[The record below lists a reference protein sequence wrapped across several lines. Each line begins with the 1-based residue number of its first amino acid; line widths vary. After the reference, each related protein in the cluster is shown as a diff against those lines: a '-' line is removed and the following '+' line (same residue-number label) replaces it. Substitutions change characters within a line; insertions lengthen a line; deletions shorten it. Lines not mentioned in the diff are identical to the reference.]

1 MGEENSINM
10 LKYFPFILYLLICR
24 VTPALGMQDTTK
36 QVIVPADS
44 LAKAV
49 GAVDSIKAQVTTA
62 DSFNTAVT
70 KAQVKKSRIRIDS
83 SASRDTTKARATALD
98 FSDTTITKAQA
109 RKNLIRIDS
118 SASQDTTRSVSRAD
132 SLSAP
137 SATATSAA
145 VDSSQESKPQE
156 IETTVVLPQAVDT
169 VTAKPPTLP
178 PSLPD
183 TAAAKAVGETPG
195 GKPGEPPTETLPQS
209 ISDEAKS
216 AEENILRQLE
226 GLASIIS
233 LPRIILTLIVFFVTY
248 FVAKIITVFLT
259 RIAKRRARL
268 APKLRKAIPL
278 VSFGLWFLAAY
289 LVIVGIFARSPL
301 SIVIVMAVL
310 ALAFFFASRQLLQD
324 LVGGLVIL
332 FERPFHIG
340 DRIRIGGHYGE
351 VAKIGL
357 RAFRL
362 LAPDGSVVVIPNAEV
377 MRQSIANANPG
388 KTESLV
394 TAELLLPASIDIE
407 TARKITFESAAVS
420 PFVYIKKP
428 IEVQVDEEYKD
439 ELLTKLIVKAYVFDA
454 RYEREL
460 RSHIITQARQGLQR
474 RIEKS

>member
-1 MGEENSINM
+1 M
-10 LKYFPFILYLLICR
+10 LKYFSFILCLLFCR
-24 VTPALGMQDTTK
+24 ATPAFSMQDTSK
-36 QVIVPADS
+36 QVIVPTDS
-44 LAKAV
+44 LIKAV
-49 GAVDSIKAQVTTA
+49 GTVDSIKAQVTA
-62 DSFNTAVT
+62 VDSSDTTVT
-70 KAQVKKSRIRIDS
+70 KAKKSQIRIDS
-83 SASRDTTKARATALD
+83 SASRDTTM
-98 FSDTTITKAQA
+98 
-109 RKNLIRIDS
+109 
-118 SASQDTTRSVSRAD
+118 SVSRAD
-132 SLSAP
+132 SLPAP
-137 SATATSAA
+137 TAKAQSVA
-145 VDSSQESKPQE
+145 VDSLEESKQQE
-156 IETTVVLPQAVDT
+156 IETTVELPQTVDT
-169 VTAKPPTLP
+169 ATAAPPALT
-178 PSLPD
+178 PSLAD
-183 TAAAKAVGETPG
+183 TTAAAKVVGDTSRSAE
-195 GKPGEPPTETLPQS
+195 GKTQPETLPRS
-209 ISDEAKS
+209 ISEEATS

-226 GLASIIS
+226 GLASIFS

-248 FVAKIITVFLT
+248 FVAKIVTIFLT

-278 VSFGLWFLAAY
+278 VSFGLWFFAAY

-301 SIVIVMAVL
+301 SIAIIMAVL

-324 LVGGLVIL
+324 IVGGLVIL

-394 TAELLLPASIDIE
+394 AAELLLPANVDIE
-407 TARKITFESAAVS
+407 AARKIAFEAAAVS

-428 IEVQVDEEYKD
+428 IEVQVDEEYRD
-439 ELLTKLIVKAYVFDA
+439 ELLTKLLVKAYVFDA

-460 RSHIITQARQGLQR
+460 RSHIITQARKGLQHQ
-474 RIEKS
+474 IEKSFNNRFKTKLLN